1 MNSFKY
7 IGFFIIGVCFLTLLK
22 FDGYPQLLIAFLL
35 IGFYLIVVKSGKFPR
50 LERFIDDA
58 F

>member
-1 MNSFKY
+1 MNYKY
-7 IGFFIIGVCFLTLLK
+7 IGFFVIGMCFLTLLR
-22 FDGYPQLLIAFLL
+22 FEAYSQLLVAFLL
-35 IGFYLIVVKSGKFPR
+35 IGFYVIVAKSGKFPR